1 MVQDEV
7 SMDSKIVND
16 GVPADKGI
24 EEIKE
29 AIVEESIGDR
39 LRVAEIIAKI
49 GSRGPDSQ

>member
-7 SMDSKIVND
+7 GMDSKIVND
-16 GVPADKGI
+16 GVPADKEI

-29 AIVEESIGDR
+29 ALEESIGDR
-39 LRVAEIIAKI
+39 LRAADIIAKI